1 MVVVTACVMPSDDSP
16 DCCIAEEG
24 RSRKTP
30 APSARLVANA
40 GSIVLIGLFHLTFE
54 IQELANRKI
63 GLAVELVGLQGLNR
77 EMSGAGIGLKFSRRQ
92 WLSHSYRLG
101 LVRRPGA

>member
-1 MVVVTACVMPSDDSP
+1 MVGVTACVMPSDDSP
-16 DCCIAEEG
+16 DCCMAEEG
-24 RSRKTP
+24 RSKKN
-30 APSARLVANA
+30 ARP
-40 GSIVLIGLFHLTFE
+40 IGGPCRERRIDRADQLGCFFPLTFE

-77 EMSGAGIGLKFSRRQ
+77 EMSGAGFGLKFPRRQ

-101 LVRRPGA
+101 PVR